1 MWSIT
6 RRCWLSGS
14 VDPKGFLTVTTS
26 AFFLGLPLTGGTGG
40 AAQSAVSD
48 DIRGVA
54 VTVEVGEGTVAP
66 AIFLGTRAEAAAA
79 SGGDFHFHEVVD
91 LLHIMRP
98 GTRWEVEDGAGDR
111 GESGRQGLAIVIRL
125 EEESWLPGIFRGPQG
140 LAREVSLVWA
150 EAQGLR
156 LPHPDQVL
164 VLPEDNARVRA
175 IPLGTTVRAVDP
187 S

>member
-1 MWSIT
+1 
-6 RRCWLSGS
+6 LS
-14 VDPKGFLTVTTS
+14 T
-26 AFFLGLPLTGGTGG
+26 
-40 AAQSAVSD
+40 
-48 DIRGVA
+48 IYH
-54 VTVEVGEGTVAP
+54 
-66 AIFLGTRAEAAAA
+66 EAAAA
-79 SGGDFHFHEVVD
+79 SGGDFHYHEVVD

-111 GESGRQGLAIVIRL
+111 GEPGRQGLAILIRL